1 MSKTLFVGL
10 LLNAGFTPY
19 LWESNESEYALRIED
34 CEIYVQFNA
43 RGVTVSV
50 TNKVIGK
57 RLLTA
62 YPSGTLEVLEVLG
75 QALSIARKG

>member
-19 LWESNESEYALRIED
+19 LWEDNESEYTIRIED
-34 CEIYVQFNA
+34 CEVYVQFNS

-50 TNKVIGK
+50 TNKATSK

-75 QALSIARKG
+75 TALSIARKG